1 MDLVPCP
8 LENIQPNNSLTPGN
22 QKNEELTVHSKVNYI
37 APRLT
42 RLDLH
47 TSNLS
52 VSKIQKRGLLMKVFG
67 RWGIVVFSFTL
78 YLVICPSPEGFAHD
92 TGQAYIVVGESTD
105 LGTGATVP
113 EKAWAAMLH
122 EFLESKFFGS
132 PADFHNYAVFG
143 ATVGD
148 ILRGQLADA
157 LSDIASHNPV
167 VVSLGGG
174 GNDLLQFISS
184 PQAVT
189 CLMVNLECVAR
200 LNALLNNMEALF
212 DQMVRK
218 LRAAG
223 PNIPI
228 LLRTE
233 HNPLLKESCGGPTDG
248 LAQLANLVLEGSDNA
263 PFLASGLNDRIRDV
277 AARYNGKVIETF
289 FSFASNPDDL
299 VSDDCIHPN
308 DAGHEVICEAAVAVF
323 DFPHKKNKNPCVT

>member
-1 MDLVPCP
+1 
-8 LENIQPNNSLTPGN
+8 
-22 QKNEELTVHSKVNYI
+22 
-37 APRLT
+37 
-42 RLDLH
+42 
-47 TSNLS
+47 
-52 VSKIQKRGLLMKVFG
+52 MKVFG
-67 RWGIVVFSFTL
+67 RWGSVVFFSTI
-78 YLVICPSPEGFAHD
+78 YLVICPSPKAFAHD
-92 TGQAYIVVGESTD
+92 TGQAYIVLGESTD

-113 EKAWAAMLH
+113 EKAWAAMFH
-122 EFLESKFFGS
+122 EFLESNFFKS
-132 PADFHNYAVFG
+132 SADFHNYAVFG

-148 ILRGQLADA
+148 ILRRQLADA

-174 GNDLLQFISS
+174 GNDLLKFISS

-189 CLMVNLECVAR
+189 CLIVNVQCVAR
-200 LNALLNNMEALF
+200 LNALLNNVEALL
-212 DQMVRK
+212 DQMVRR

-233 HNPLLKESCGGPTDG
+233 HNPFLKATCGGPTGG
-248 LAQLANLVLEGSDNA
+248 LAQLANLVLEGSDNV

-277 AARYNGKVIETF
+277 AARYNAKVIETF

-308 DAGHEVICEAAVAVF
+308 DAGHAVICEAAVAVF
-323 DFPHKKNKNPCVT
+323 DFTREENPCVT